1 MDKMTTNKLIIWKI
15 IALFLL
21 VSLIVIIVLYSCGV
35 GWKDKK
41 NVPDNPDYKSILT
54 LWEPESTIIKKLVP
68 YINEITNKNS
78 IDYIPVE
85 DRIAVLTWMELFF
98 VKQIQYILIGICLLI
113 VSWKILIIKA
123 KQNNKI

>member
-1 MDKMTTNKLIIWKI
+1 MDKITPNKLIIWKI

-41 NVPDNPDYKSILT
+41 DNKENVPDNPDYKSILT

-68 YINEITNKNS
+68 YINEITNKNIEIS
-78 IDYIPVE
+78 
-85 DRIAVLTWMELFF
+85 
-98 VKQIQYILIGICLLI
+98 K
-113 VSWKILIIKA
+113 
-123 KQNNKI
+123 